1 MPTKKQPP
9 ENGQAPGGRKAGNRK
24 RNNEKPA
31 AAQKFSE
38 KDRPKEV
45 PEEDASQNSA
55 GRAPATDESEKPA
68 ETKRPFPVVGIG
80 ASAGGLEALE
90 VFFEHLPVDSHIA
103 FVVITHTDPK
113 RSSLLPKILERKTKV
128 TVKQVK
134 EGMPLA
140 PDTIFLPPSDSDP
153 VLENEIFH
161 LHKRQREGG
170 VHMPVDLFLRNLAAE
185 RGQRCGCVIL
195 SGTGSDG
202 THGLRAV
209 KEMAGLTMAQD
220 PQSARHTGM
229 PASAIETG
237 LVDFV
242 EPPEKMARRLIEYF
256 THPVALGSVE
266 GRINLEAPDKLKGV
280 IRFLAERTRHD
291 FSLYKS
297 STLNRRIARRLA
309 VTRSRNESEYLK
321 LLHRDH
327 RELQS
332 LFQDL
337 LIGVTSFFRDPEAF
351 SFLKR
356 RVLPDLFGSQGGA
369 EPLRVWV
376 PGCASGEEAY
386 SVAILFK
393 EYMAENSAVREFQ
406 IFGTDIDA
414 RAIEKARGGRYL
426 ENIAADLSAQRLE
439 RFFEKA
445 GGSYRVKREIRDPVV
460 FAEQNLLRDPPFSDL
475 NLLMCRNLLIYL
487 KTEAQDRLI
496 PLFHHVLK
504 KNGVLFLGNSE
515 TIGRF
520 PELFE
525 PLGRSHSIFR
535 RKESAIRPLVRFPTG
550 KIEPA
555 VSDDGPADGNHPH
568 AEGGISMEKAV
579 ESILIEGFTPTCV
592 VVNPGGQIVYTRGRT
607 GRYLELAP
615 GQPNLIIA
623 DMAREGLR
631 FPLRSALRRVKD
643 SPGPI
648 REEGLRVKTNGG
660 YQWIDLTVQKFS
672 EPHLTDAVLV
682 IFAAIPTPLKSGPKP
697 DTDRHDD
704 SGEERLRELEQEL
717 LRVSQ
722 EGRSVKEEL
731 ESSNEELRSSNEE
744 MQSSN
749 EELQST
755 NEELESSREELQSLN
770 EELSTVN
777 DELQNKIQQLDDA
790 YRAVTETLDSTRI
803 AIVFLDKDL
812 CVQRF
817 THEATRLINLIDSDL
832 GRPLAHI
839 SDNLEYDDG
848 LATRAATTLKDLS
861 PFEDEV
867 STHDG
872 HWYHLNVMVHRKE
885 DHIIEG
891 VVLTFVNIDSQKGAQ
906 QEIAEIK
913 SREVR
918 SVKCFA
924 ESIVETVRESL
935 LVLDAQLR
943 VLSANRRFYTTFNAV
958 AEQTEGK
965 SLFELGNGQWD
976 TAELRAL
983 LQQVAGQRQA
993 FEDYR
998 LEHPFPDIGLRKMVL
1013 NARHLEEDD
1022 ETGNRVLLAIEDVT
1036 AK

>member
-1 MPTKKQPP
+1 MAKKSKKTENKKDSAAGEFADMERKKEPASEDPAQESQDSSDAPT
-9 ENGQAPGGRKAGNRK
+9 E
-24 RNNEKPA
+24 
-31 AAQKFSE
+31 S
-38 KDRPKEV
+38 
-45 PEEDASQNSA
+45 
-55 GRAPATDESEKPA
+55 DESGGDQA
-68 ETKRPFPVVGIG
+68 LFPVVGIG

-90 VFFEHLPVDSHIA
+90 VLFKNLPVDSHIA
-103 FVVITHTDPK
+103 FVVITHTDPN
-113 RSSLLPKILERKTKV
+113 RSSLMPKILERKTQV
-128 TVKQVK
+128 TLKEVE

-140 PDTIFLPPSDSDP
+140 PDTIYLPPSDSDP
-153 VLENEIFH
+153 VLENGIFH
-161 LHKRQREGG
+161 LHKWRREDG

-185 RGQRCGCVIL
+185 RGRRCGGVIL
-195 SGTGSDG
+195 SGTGTDG

-209 KEMAGLTMAQD
+209 KEMAGLTMVQD
-220 PQSARHTGM
+220 PASAGHTGM

-256 THPVALGSVE
+256 AHPVASGSAE
-266 GRINLEAPDKLKGV
+266 GRTHLEAPDMLKGV

-297 STLNRRIARRLA
+297 STLKRRIARRLA

-337 LIGVTSFFRDPEAF
+337 LIGVTSFFRDPETFA
-351 SFLKR
+351 FLKR
-356 RVLPDLFGSQGGA
+356 RVLPNLFGANGGA
-369 EPLRVWV
+369 APLRAWV

-406 IFGTDIDA
+406 IFGTDIDS

-439 RFFEKA
+439 RFFDRE
-445 GGSYRVKREIRDPVV
+445 GDRYRVKREIRDPVV

-475 NLLMCRNLLIYL
+475 DLLVCRNLLIYL

-496 PLFHHVLK
+496 PLFHHILK

-525 PLGRSHSIFR
+525 PLSRSHSIFR
-535 RKESAIRPLVRFPTG
+535 RKESAVRPLVRFPTG

-555 VSDDGPADGNHPH
+555 LFDDDTADKHHPQ
-568 AEGGISMEKAV
+568 ATDGIRLEKAV
-579 ESILIEGFTPTCV
+579 EKVLIEGFAPACM
-592 VVNPGGQIVYTRGRT
+592 VVNPDGQIVYTRGRT
-607 GRYLELAP
+607 GLYLELAP
-615 GQPNLIIA
+615 GRPNLNIA

-631 FPLRSALRRVKD
+631 FPLRSALRRVKE

-660 YQWIDLTVQKFS
+660 YQWIDLILQKFS

-682 IFAAIPTPLKSGPKP
+682 VFAAIPAPLRPAAKP
-697 DTDRHDD
+697 HGNRHDD
-704 SGEERLRELEQEL
+704 SKENRLRELEQEL

-722 EGRSVKEEL
+722 ESRSVKEEL

-777 DELQNKIQQLDDA
+777 DELQNKIQQLDEA

-803 AIVFLDKDL
+803 AIVFLDQDL

-817 THEATRLINLIDSDL
+817 THEATGLINLIDSDL
-832 GRPLAHI
+832 GRPLIHI
-839 SDNLEYDDG
+839 SDNLDYEG
-848 LATRAATTLKDLS
+848 LADRAAAVLKNLT

-867 STHDG
+867 ITHDG
-872 HWYHLNVMVHRKE
+872 HWYRLNVMVHRKE
-885 DHIIEG
+885 GHIIEG
-891 VVLTFVNIDSQKGAQ
+891 VVLTFVNIDSQKKVQ
-906 QEIAEIK
+906 QDIAEIK

-918 SVKCFA
+918 SIKRFA
-924 ESIVETVRESL
+924 ENIVDTVRESL
-935 LVLDAQLR
+935 LVLDEQLR
-943 VLSANRRFYTTFNAV
+943 VISANRRFYTTFNTAS
-958 AEQTEGK
+958 EQSEGK

-983 LQQVAGQRQA
+983 LQQTAGQHQS

-998 LEHPFPDIGLRKMVL
+998 IEHRFPDIGLRKMVL

-1022 ETGNRVLLAIEDVT
+1022 ETGNRILLAIEDVT